1 MDENKKS
8 SYDDLDNPEIQDSS
22 MMFVKNLE
30 KRYDRIMSRINNL
43 NRANIDMQKWNS
55 KNTKKIIENSEN
67 SRLSLHRFISASNDK
82 ISSEI
87 SKESQDIRY
96 SIRALKEKC
105 NIIIATQ
112 IFILL
117 LILILSL
124 MLNDIYKEVKSI
136 NSGVE
141 VTTTIDE

>member
-8 SYDDLDNPEIQDSS
+8 SYDDLDNPKVQDSS
-22 MMFVKNLE
+22 MMIVKILE
-30 KRYDRIMSRINNL
+30 KRYDRIMSKINNL
-43 NRANIDMQKWNS
+43 NKANSEMQKWNS

-67 SRLSLHRFISASNDK
+67 SRLSLHRFISASNDM

-117 LILILSL
+117 LIAILSF

-136 NSGVE
+136 NSEVE